1 MLKLQFFTI
10 FASKNFTLKNCY
22 SYLTQFTRLFAGHG
36 YKMKKEKTKLPK
48 LTKSNVNIVGF
59 SCSSSCCDIRI
70 WEQRTLVVR
79 SVLRGLRKAV
89 ILSVEVVDKKKM
101 MYFTEQQL
109 ATRQQ
114 LPYNKTFEWYDGF
127 PVLDNKTNTFGYV
140 EREPL
145 DPWVRGEGESFSCL
159 ERIRWGF
166 PFCCKLYNC
175 EIFCRSLRK
184 LVHSL

>member
-1 MLKLQFFTI
+1 M
-10 FASKNFTLKNCY
+10 
-22 SYLTQFTRLFAGHG
+22 
-36 YKMKKEKTKLPK
+36 
-48 LTKSNVNIVGF
+48 TKSNVNIVGF
-59 SCSSSCCDIRI
+59 SCSSSCCEIRI

-109 ATRQQ
+109 TTRQQ

-127 PVLDNKTNTFGYV
+127 PVLDNKTNTFGSV

-145 DPWVRGEGESFSCL
+145 DPWVRGEGESFSCP
-159 ERIRWGF
+159 EHVRWGLTGRSFLSVLSCTTVKYFVTHWGNFLVRQCTAVF
-166 PFCCKLYNC
+166 PSVMLLYSSQVAKV
-175 EIFCRSLRK
+175 IK
-184 LVHSL
+184 MW